1 MKKNPLNDLDQFL
14 QQEASSIVTPSSL
27 SDKLKQE
34 TTGEPQP
41 SQSHSSTESQLL
53 ALAQQNPEQ
62 FYDAL
67 ISVGENM
74 GEQKNTML
82 INTALYLKHGSE
94 WKKAVEEYWSR

>member
-14 QQEASSIVTPSSL
+14 QQEASSIVAPTSL
-27 SDKLKQE
+27 SDTLKQA
-34 TTGEPQP
+34 TSPQVGAAP
-41 SQSHSSTESQLL
+41 SVSTEELL
-53 ALAQQNPEQ
+53 ISLAQQNPTR

-67 ISVGENM
+67 ISVGERM
-74 GEQKNTML
+74 DISKNTML